1 MYFVVFN
8 SLCSAKRDGL
18 CCELLDCVESVSI
31 YVNDLVSV
39 LIIIAVKRQRIAK
52 TASSSFYF
60 CFCVMNTQKTAYII
74 ENKSK
79 AVISLIFH
87 SSNPRV
93 KFITD

>member
-39 LIIIAVKRQRIAK
+39 LIIKAAKRQRIAK
-52 TASSSFYF
+52 TARRPRRGKFRQA
-60 CFCVMNTQKTAYII
+60 TWPGKQQQ
-74 ENKSK
+74 
-79 AVISLIFH
+79 
-87 SSNPRV
+87 RV
-93 KFITD
+93 K